1 MIFQIFWFLK
11 NAGIFFHEKDDVAR
25 SPSFLTFVMI
35 KEREKRFWDPLKEK
49 LFGSSNVT
57 RSSYQFWGYTL
68 YLWLGWFERYAGC
81 SSRPK
86 CVLVQVETPEVTG
99 PALRSEFSKIS
110 RCSLRRPLFL
120 LTSNLFLLTTKK
132 CFQNLDQY
140 QFRSFHHNL
149 KYNIFPMKLV
159 TMISYKIC
167 TIFCVSL
174 NSSILWLD
182 SYLISLN
189 CTIFTYF
196 MILSSRT
203 KIRTKC
209 RTKFALKDVLN
220 SH

>member
-99 PALRSEFSKIS
+99 LALRSEFSKIS
-110 RCSLRRPLFL
+110 RCSEEAFISAHVQLVFVDYQEMFSKLG
-120 LTSNLFLLTTKK
+120 SISS
-132 CFQNLDQY
+132 FQ
-140 QFRSFHHNL
+140 SFHHNL

-159 TMISYKIC
+159 TMIS
-167 TIFCVSL
+167 
-174 NSSILWLD
+174 
-182 SYLISLN
+182 
-189 CTIFTYF
+189 
-196 MILSSRT
+196 
-203 KIRTKC
+203 
-209 RTKFALKDVLN
+209 
-220 SH
+220 